1 MTTHQL
7 NLVAAELRSMANR
20 EDVAVIVRFLCRVIP
35 WINPRF
41 NEALFR
47 SACERD

>member
-20 EDVAVIVRFLCRVIP
+20 DDVAVIVRFLCRVLP
-35 WINPRF
+35 MLNPRF

-47 SACERD
+47 SASEK